1 MSSAFEGSLRLV
13 GSNDSLAATVSL
25 DAGEMTITSGGHQIG
40 QWDLDEMELV
50 RQPDGFRI
58 RVEGEELAVSV
69 KNPAAFAA
77 AVGMADQPNAR
88 GSRRGRGRK
97 RERSA
102 VSAGVGRSLGTL
114 GSWFGGLPIVA
125 RVAILAA
132 PFVIVFGVV
141 ATFTLAAIMVL
152 AGMLALIVGGFA
164 LSDDPTVYTL
174 DARVPEWA
182 LPAGGLVLIVGGIG
196 LMVFF

>member
-1 MSSAFEGSLRLV
+1 MSAV
-13 GSNDSLAATVSL
+13 VSL

-40 QWDLDEMELV
+40 QWDLDEMELI

-69 KNPAAFAA
+69 KNPAAFAE
-77 AVGMADQPNAR
+77 AVGIADTPKGRTRAHSRDR
-88 GSRRGRGRK
+88 G
-97 RERSA
+97 A
-102 VSAGVGRSLGTL
+102 LTANVGRSLGTL

-132 PFVIVFGVV
+132 PFVIVFGIV

-174 DARVPEWA
+174 DARIPEWA
-182 LPAGGLVLIVGGIG
+182 LPVGGLVLIVGGVG
-196 LMVFF
+196 LMVLF

>member
-13 GSNDSLAATVSL
+13 GSNDALAATVSL

-40 QWDLDEMELV
+40 QWDLEEMELV
-50 RQPDGFRI
+50 RQADGFRI

-77 AVGMADQPNAR
+77 AVGMADKPK
-88 GSRRGRGRK
+88 SRGRI

-102 VSAGVGRSLGTL
+102 VSTNVGRNLGTL

-132 PFVIVFGVV
+132 PFVIAFGIV

-182 LPAGGLVLIVGGIG
+182 LPVGGLILIVGGVG
-196 LMVFF
+196 LMVLF

>member
-13 GSNDSLAATVSL
+13 GSNDSLSALVSL

-40 QWDLDEMELV
+40 QWDLEELELT

-69 KNPAAFAA
+69 KNPVAFAQA
-77 AVGMADQPNAR
+77 IGIADEPKR
-88 GSRRGRGRK
+88 RGRK
-97 RERSA
+97 RERPQ
-102 VSAGVGRSLGTL
+102 VSANVGRSLGTL
-114 GSWFGGLPIVA
+114 GSWFGGLPIWA
-125 RVAILAA
+125 RVAIIAA
-132 PFVIVFGVV
+132 PFVIAFGII

-174 DARVPEWA
+174 DARIPEWG
-182 LPAGGLVLIVGGIG
+182 LPVAGLVLIVAGVG
-196 LMVFF
+196 LMVLF

>member
-13 GSNDSLAATVSL
+13 GSNDALSAVVSL

-40 QWDLDEMELV
+40 QWDLDEMELI

-69 KNPAAFAA
+69 KNPAAFAE
-77 AVGMADQPNAR
+77 AVGIADTPKGRNRAHSRDR
-88 GSRRGRGRK
+88 G
-97 RERSA
+97 A
-102 VSAGVGRSLGTL
+102 LTANVGRSLGTL

-132 PFVIVFGVV
+132 PFVIVFGIV

-174 DARVPEWA
+174 DARIPEWA
-182 LPAGGLVLIVGGIG
+182 LPVGGLVLIVGGVG
-196 LMVFF
+196 LMVLF